1 MHKWVIKTLA
11 ASGGKSDREVRH
23 SESAEEGPQGARCD
37 PARDRGDTLN
47 TEALLPSVVNPSGV
61 YMNVCFIIMF
71 EAFHN
76 LK

>member
-47 TEALLPSVVNPSGV
+47 TEALLPPPPPPPESCSPTATPKDAGS
-61 YMNVCFIIMF
+61 
-71 EAFHN
+71 
-76 LK
+76 LRR